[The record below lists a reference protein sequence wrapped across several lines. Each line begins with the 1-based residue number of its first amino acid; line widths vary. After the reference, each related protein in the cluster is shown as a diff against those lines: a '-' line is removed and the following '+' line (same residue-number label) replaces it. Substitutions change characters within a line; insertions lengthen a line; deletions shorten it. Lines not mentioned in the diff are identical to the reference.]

1 MIQNSEIEKVALI
14 TGAGSGIGQALAREL
29 AGRGYQLALC
39 GRTRDTLE
47 QTRALC
53 GLEESRILTVTADVS
68 QPDDCRHFVERAIQH
83 FGRADVLINNAGI
96 SMRALFKDL
105 DPQVIEKV
113 MRINFWGTVYCTHFA
128 LPHLLH
134 YSGSV
139 VGISSIAGIK
149 GLPARSGYSASKFA
163 IEGFLEALR
172 IENLKTGLHV
182 LIVRPGFTTS
192 NIRNTALTADGSI
205 QGESPRDE
213 GRMMSAET
221 CARFIVKALERRRTQ
236 LTLTTE
242 GKLLRWVNFLMPRL
256 ADRLVYNALAK
267 EKNSP
272 LT

>member
-1 MIQNSEIEKVALI
+1 MAQNSVKEKVALI
-14 TGAGSGIGQALAREL
+14 TGAGSGIGRALAREL
-29 AGRGYQLALC
+29 AARGYRLALC
-39 GRTRDTLE
+39 GRTPDTLE
-47 QTRALC
+47 QTRTLC
-53 GLEESRILTVTADVS
+53 GLEESRILTLTADVS
-68 QPDDCRHFVERAIQH
+68 QAEECQVFVERAIQH

-113 MRINFWGTVYCTHFA
+113 MRVNFWGTVFCTHFA
-128 LPHLLH
+128 LPHLLQNK
-134 YSGSV
+134 GSV

-163 IEGFLEALR
+163 MEGFLEALR

-182 LIVRPGFTTS
+182 LTVRPGFTTS

-213 GRMMSAET
+213 SRMMSAET
-221 CARFIVKALERRRTQ
+221 CARLIVRALESRRTQ
-236 LTLTTE
+236 LTLTTQ

-256 ADRLVYNALAK
+256 ADRLVYNSLAK

-272 LT
+272 LS